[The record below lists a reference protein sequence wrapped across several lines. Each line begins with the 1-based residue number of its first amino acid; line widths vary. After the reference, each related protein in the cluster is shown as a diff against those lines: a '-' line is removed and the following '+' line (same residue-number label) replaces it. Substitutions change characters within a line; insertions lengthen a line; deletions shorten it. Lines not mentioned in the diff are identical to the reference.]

1 MSQWESN
8 RISQNLNLQ
17 WAIHNMSV
25 NHFLN
30 KQNENLK
37 FQKNPFSMANYEL

>member
-17 WAIHNMSV
+17 RAQHNMSV

-30 KQNENLK
+30 KQNEN
-37 FQKNPFSMANYEL
+37 